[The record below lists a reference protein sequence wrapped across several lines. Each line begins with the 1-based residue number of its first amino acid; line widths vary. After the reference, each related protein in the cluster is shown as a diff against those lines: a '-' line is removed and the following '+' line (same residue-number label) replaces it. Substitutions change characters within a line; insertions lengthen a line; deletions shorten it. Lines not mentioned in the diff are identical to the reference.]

1 MQFDRAF
8 IVATVLVVPPTLLG
22 FAPRDTAGWLL
33 ALAAGLGLTA
43 FFYWVQRRIQSLGRG
58 QLGREMA
65 LGALL
70 QPLAG
75 AGLVSSLML
84 GQVLLGSFINP
95 AQAAAIPTAG
105 LDPLTEGHRP
115 FALAADLVELGVGG
129 LAVFGV
135 WALSVCGLSI
145 LALLFA
151 LLYPPLRNWLE
162 RPTQTP

>member
-1 MQFDRAF
+1 MQFDRTL
-8 IVATVLVVPPTLLG
+8 IVAAALVVPPTLLG
-22 FAPRDTAGWLL
+22 FAPRDPAGWLL

-58 QLGREMA
+58 RLGREMA
-65 LGALL
+65 LGVLL

-84 GQVLLGSFINP
+84 GRVLLGSFINP
-95 AQAAAIPTAG
+95 AQAAAMATPG
-105 LDPLTEGHRP
+105 LDPLTEGYRP
-115 FALAADLVELGVGG
+115 FALAADLVELGLGG
-129 LAVFGV
+129 LAAFGV
-135 WALSVCGLSI
+135 WALNVCGLSI

-151 LLYPPLRNWLE
+151 LLYPPLRNWLQ